1 MLSFDAW
8 QETFEV
14 LRRHKLRTLLTALS
28 VAWGIFMLV
37 ILLAAGRGLERGVEH
52 DFRDDATNS
61 IWISPGKTSVAHQ
74 GQPPGRAVQ
83 FENEDVDAIAKQI
96 AGVEQI
102 TGRFYL
108 WGEFSVSYGIKTA
121 HFDIRGCHPGHLHIE
136 RTRIL
141 LGRFINEFDVKSR
154 RKVAVI
160 GPEVRDQLFG
170 SRDPLGEYITIR
182 GVKYKVIGLYQDD
195 GSQNELRKIYVPITT
210 AQLVYSAPRQV
221 HHIMYTVGNADL
233 EQSERMASATRELLA
248 RRHRFSPEDKRALRI
263 NNNLEQFSKVQEIF
277 AWIRVFVWV
286 VGVGTIFAGVVGV
299 GNVMLISVKE
309 RTVEFGVRKALGA
322 TPWSIVNMVLQEALV
337 VTSLAG
343 YVGLV
348 AGALLVEM
356 VNRYVPENDYFR
368 EPQVDFQAALWAILI
383 LVVAGALAGMIPAF
397 RAARVHPVVAMQGE

>member
-1 MLSFDAW
+1 MLSFDGW
-8 QETFEV
+8 QETLEA
-14 LRRHKLRTLLTALS
+14 LRRHKLRTILTALS

-37 ILLAAGRGLERGVEH
+37 ILLAAGRGLQRGVEH

-61 IWISPGKTSVAHQ
+61 IWISPGRTSVAYK
-74 GQPPGRAVQ
+74 GQPPGRSIR
-83 FENEDVDAIAKQI
+83 FENDDVDAVAKQI
-96 AGVEQI
+96 PGVDHI

-108 WGEFSVSYGIKTA
+108 WGEFSVSYGMKTA
-121 HFDIRGCHPGHLHIE
+121 HFDIRGCHPGHLYLE
-136 RTRIL
+136 RTQIL
-141 LGRFINEFDVKSR
+141 AGRFINEFDVRER

-160 GPEVRDQLFG
+160 GPEVREQLFG
-170 SRDPLGEYITIR
+170 ARDPLGEYITIR

-221 HHIMYTVGNADL
+221 HHIMYTVGDADL
-233 EQSERMASATRELLA
+233 AQSETMAAATRDLLA
-248 RRHRFSPEDKRALRI
+248 RRHRFSPEDKRALRV
-263 NNNLEQFSKVQEIF
+263 NNNLAQFSRVQEIF
-277 AWIRVFVWV
+277 SWIRVFVWV

-322 TPWSIVNMVLQEALV
+322 TPWSIVSMVLQEALV

-343 YVGLV
+343 YAGLC
-348 AGALLVEM
+348 AGALLIEA

-368 EPQVDFQAALWAILI
+368 EPQVDFQAALWAIGI
-383 LVVAGALAGMIPAF
+383 LVVAGALAGVIPAI
-397 RAARVHPVVAMQGE
+397 RAARVHPVVAMREE

>member
-1 MLSFDAW
+1 MLSFDGW
-8 QETFEV
+8 QETFEA
-14 LRRHKLRTLLTALS
+14 LRRHKLRTVLTALS

-52 DFRDDATNS
+52 DFRDDAVNS
-61 IWISPGKTSVAHQ
+61 IWISPGKTSVAYQ

-83 FENEDVDAIAKQI
+83 FENDDVDAIAKQV

-108 WGEFSVSYGIKTA
+108 WGEFSVSYGMKTA
-121 HFDIRGCHPGHLHIE
+121 HFDIRGCHPGHLYIE
-136 RTRIL
+136 RTQIL
-141 LGRFINEFDVKSR
+141 AGRFINEFDVKGR

-221 HHIMYTVGNADL
+221 HHIMYTVGDADL
-233 EQSERMASATRELLA
+233 SESEHMAGATRELLA
-248 RRHRFSPEDKRALRI
+248 RRHRFSPEDKRALRV
-263 NNNLEQFSKVQEIF
+263 NNNLEQFSKVQDIF

-322 TPWSIVNMVLQEALV
+322 TPWSIVSMVLQEALV

-343 YVGLV
+343 YSGLC
-348 AGALLVEM
+348 AGALLVEAI
-356 VNRYVPENDYFR
+356 NRYVPENDYFR
-368 EPQVDFQAALWAILI
+368 EPQVDFQAALWSIGI
-383 LVVAGALAGMIPAF
+383 LVVAGALAGVIPAY
-397 RAARVHPVVAMQGE
+397 RAARVHPVVAMREE